1 MEITGI
7 MAVTLHIGGICNF
20 TSHESPFRDPD
31 KRRRRVTFCDDVI
44 EHEPCCYRLHF
55 SSVSAYVSSFFF
67 HMKLKT
73 VDVLLAVMR
82 ARRTENLK
90 MTMKRSKVVQSMR
103 RRKIMHWTSKMRV
116 IELRKLVMAGSL
128 VWTTSA
134 L

>member
-44 EHEPCCYRLHF
+44 VHEPCCYRLHF
-55 SSVSAYVSSFFF
+55 SSISAYVSSFFIN
-67 HMKLKT
+67 MKLKT
-73 VDVLLAVMR
+73 VDVMLAVMR

-90 MTMKRSKVVQSMR
+90 MTMKRSKVVQSTR
-103 RRKIMHWTSKMRV
+103 RRKIMH
-116 IELRKLVMAGSL
+116 
-128 VWTTSA
+128 
-134 L
+134 

>member
-7 MAVTLHIGGICNF
+7 LTVTLHIGGICNF

-55 SSVSAYVSSFFF
+55 SSISAYVSLFFF

-103 RRKIMHWTSKMRV
+103 RRKIMHWTRKMRV
-116 IELRKLVMAGSL
+116 IELRKSVKEASI
-128 VWTTSA
+128 V
-134 L
+134 